1 MDLLY
6 KSNKQVQRVDKSE
19 FINDACS
26 TEIDL
31 KKATKQWFEKNKKDP
46 LALNKRD
53 SIFTTLDYP
62 WLFNLVS
69 KVDILQFESKLSQSS
84 EQLDL
89 INQIQQGG
97 VMNINSLMNLNMGS
111 FYLTIKVRR
120 SHILDDA
127 LSQIS
132 STKNLKKP

>member
-1 MDLLY
+1 
-6 KSNKQVQRVDKSE
+6 
-19 FINDACS
+19 
-26 TEIDL
+26 
-31 KKATKQWFEKNKKDP
+31 
-46 LALNKRD
+46 
-53 SIFTTLDYP
+53 
-62 WLFNLVS
+62 
-69 KVDILQFESKLSQSS
+69 
-84 EQLDL
+84 LDL

>member
-31 KKATKQWFEKNKKDP
+31 KKATKQWFEKNKKAP